1 MNLKVR
7 FWILSLAMAGTLI
20 LSACGGGGST
30 GGGGGGGGATSLNV
44 TAQDTLKFEPA
55 TLAAPA
61 NGQVTVAFKNA
72 GAQQHNWVL
81 AKAEDADKIATEAAA
96 KGGDATG
103 IAGVLASGALLA
115 GGGNEEVKF
124 TAPAAGSYTYICT
137 VPGHYQAGMKG
148 TLTTS

>member
-7 FWILSLAMAGTLI
+7 FGILSLALVGAVI
-20 LSACGGGGST
+20 LSACGGGG
-30 GGGGGGGGATSLNV
+30 GGGGGASALSV

-55 TLAAPA
+55 TLSAKAGA
-61 NGQVTVAFKNA
+61 DTTVTLKNA

-81 AKAEDADKIATEAAA
+81 ASTADADKVATEAAA
-96 KGGDATG
+96 KAGDATG
-103 IAGVLASGALLA
+103 IAGVIAAGKLLA
-115 GGGNEEVKF
+115 AGSNEDIKF
-124 TAPAAGSYTYICT
+124 TAPAAGTYTYLCT

>member
-20 LSACGGGGST
+20 LSACGGGG
-30 GGGGGGGGATSLNV
+30 GGGGGGGPTTLNV

-55 TLAAPA
+55 TLSAPA
-61 NGQVTVAFKNA
+61 NSQVTVAFKNG

-81 AKAEDADKIATEAAA
+81 AKTEDADRVATEAAA
-96 KGGDATG
+96 KGGDAAG
-103 IAGVLASGALLA
+103 IAGVISTGGLLA

-124 TAPAAGSYTYICT
+124 TAPAAGSYTYLCSI
-137 VPGHYQAGMKG
+137 PGHYQAGMKG

>member
-7 FWILSLAMAGTLI
+7 FWILSLALVGAVI
-20 LSACGGGGST
+20 LSSC
-30 GGGGGGGGATSLNV
+30 GGGGGGGAGGGAALNV

-55 TLAAPA
+55 TLSASAGA
-61 NGQVTVAFKNA
+61 EATVNFKNA

-81 AKAEDADKIATEAAA
+81 TSTADADRVATEAAA
-96 KGGDATG
+96 KAGDATG
-103 IAGVLASGALLA
+103 IAGVLAAGKLLA
-115 GGGNEEVKF
+115 GGSSEEIKF

>member
-1 MNLKVR
+1 MNLKAR
-7 FWILSLAMAGTLI
+7 FWLLSLALVSAVV
-20 LSACGGGGST
+20 LSACGGGG
-30 GGGGGGGGATSLNV
+30 GGGGGPLNV

-55 TLAAPA
+55 TLAVKAGA
-61 NGQVTVAFKNA
+61 ETTVNFKNA

-81 AKAEDADKIATEAAA
+81 AATADADRIATESAA

-103 IAGVLASGALLA
+103 IAGVIATGKLLA
-115 GGGNEEVKF
+115 GGGAEEVKF
-124 TAPAAGSYTYICT
+124 SAPAAGTYTYICT